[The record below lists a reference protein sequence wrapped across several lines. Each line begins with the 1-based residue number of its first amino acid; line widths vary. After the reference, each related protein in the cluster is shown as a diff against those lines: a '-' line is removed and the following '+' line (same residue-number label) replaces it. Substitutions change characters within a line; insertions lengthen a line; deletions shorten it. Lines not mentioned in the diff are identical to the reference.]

1 MITQITWQEFITF
14 TVITGLLYYAVVLF
28 LYYRGELINLIKI
41 PPNRYAFNSSNDD
54 LEDRNDQE
62 ILGKVISSDVIGSVN
77 PIDLQFS
84 GAETEEEQDLILE
97 PIVNSE
103 TLIQEEKLEPSPD
116 ELREC
121 GMNFISEFKGHLNML
136 KEADASKEEF
146 CSLFLAITSKY
157 HLLKDKARHEHINL
171 QIAEMTAAEKLLFI
185 VTTDDLEELWQES
198 FLLS

>member
-14 TVITGLLYYAVVLF
+14 TVITGLLYYAVILF
-28 LYYRGELINLIKI
+28 LYYRGELINLIKV
-41 PPNRYAFNSSNDD
+41 PPNRYAFNSSNNG

-62 ILGKVISSDVIGSVN
+62 ILGKVISSDVISSVN

-97 PIVNSE
+97 RDISTE
-103 TLIQEEKLEPSPD
+103 TPIQEEKLEPSPD
-116 ELREC
+116 EFRED

-136 KEADASKEEF
+136 KDADASKEEF
-146 CSLFLAITSKY
+146 CSLFLAIASKY
-157 HLLKDKARHEHINL
+157 NLLKDKARHEHINI
-171 QIAEMTAAEKLLFI
+171 QIVEMTAAEKLLFV
-185 VTTDDLEELWQES
+185 VTADDLEELWQES

>member
-1 MITQITWQEFITF
+1 MITQITWQEFIAF

-41 PPNRYAFNSSNDD
+41 PPNRYAFNSSNDH

-97 PIVNSE
+97 PIVSSE
-103 TLIQEEKLEPSPD
+103 TLIQEEKLELSPD
-116 ELREC
+116 ELREY

-136 KEADASKEEF
+136 KDADASKEEF
-146 CSLFLAITSKY
+146 CSLFLAIASKY
-157 HLLKDKARHEHINL
+157 HLLKDKARQEYINI
-171 QIAEMTAAEKLLFI
+171 QIVEMTAAEKLLFV
-185 VTTDDLEELWQES
+185 VTADDLEELWQES

>member
-41 PPNRYAFNSSNDD
+41 PPNRYAFNSSNND

-116 ELREC
+116 ELLEY

-136 KEADASKEEF
+136 KDADASKEEF
-146 CSLFLAITSKY
+146 CSLFLAITSKH
-157 HLLKDKARHEHINL
+157 HLLKDKARHEHLNI
-171 QIAEMTAAEKLLFI
+171 QIVEMTAAEKLLFV
-185 VTTDDLEELWQES
+185 VTTNDLEELWQES
-198 FLLS
+198 SLLS